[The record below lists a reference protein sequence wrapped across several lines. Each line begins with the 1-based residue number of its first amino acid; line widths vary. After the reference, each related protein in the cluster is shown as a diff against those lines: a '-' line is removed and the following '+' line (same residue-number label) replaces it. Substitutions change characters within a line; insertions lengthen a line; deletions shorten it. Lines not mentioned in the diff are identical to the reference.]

1 MLNPVI
7 GFVLAKMLKIFKI
20 FMSKSDVF
28 IKKQEEYLRIY
39 LLNEV
44 VSFESLF
51 ERKKLS
57 N

>member
-1 MLNPVI
+1 
-7 GFVLAKMLKIFKI
+7 MLKIFKI

-39 LLNEV
+39 LLDEV